1 MGVIEAVKAL
11 NPSLEA
17 EFLAIKTTGDDPSL
31 DLAAAGGPK
40 GLFVKEI
47 EAALVSGRIN
57 LAVHSAKDIPTE
69 LPPSLV
75 LGPSPKR
82 APAGDLLCCAK
93 GCGFMALP
101 KGAKV
106 LTSSVRRKAFLLYR
120 RPDLLIE
127 PVRGNVATRIRKTL
141 DQGAATVIAE
151 AAKSRLPDLD
161 LKDASSISL
170 DLLPPAPGQGALAL
184 EYREEDKFV
193 KNLIEPLGDMPTTL
207 SLAAER
213 AFARR
218 LNAGC
223 QAPAAAYAAIDGAKL
238 SMLVAL
244 AHPDG
249 ESVVSIS
256 LSGPAASLRASESL
270 GLLAAD
276 KLLARAEL
284 EAPGILAALKAGLA
298 APSIPFNEDDL
309 KAGPLFR
316 GPGDKGSQPSDNGQ
330 GGQKGKASQSESKS
344 GPAPPLRKGS

>member
-17 EFLAIKTTGDDPSL
+17 EFLAIKTTGDDPAL
-31 DLAAAGGPK
+31 DLSAGGGPK

-47 EAALVSGRIN
+47 EAALLAGRIN

-69 LPPSLV
+69 LPPGLV

-93 GCGFMALP
+93 GSGFMALP
-101 KGAKV
+101 KGSKI

-127 PVRGNVATRIRKTL
+127 PVRGNVATRICKAL
-141 DQGAATVIAE
+141 DLGAAVIIAQ
-151 AAKSRLPDLD
+151 AAKSRLPELNLD
-161 LKDASSISL
+161 DAEAISL
-170 DLLPPAPGQGALAL
+170 DILPPAPGQGALAL
-184 EYREEDKFV
+184 EYREGDAFV
-193 KNLIEPLGDMPTTL
+193 KSLIEPLGDPPTTL
-207 SLAAER
+207 ALAAER

-223 QAPAAAYAAIDGAKL
+223 QAPAAAFAAIEGSKL
-238 SMLVAL
+238 AMLVAL

-249 ESVVSIS
+249 QSVVSIS
-256 LSGPAASLRASESL
+256 LSGPSGTVPAAESL

-284 EAPGILAALKAGLA
+284 EAPDILAALRAGFSV
-298 APSIPFNEDDL
+298 PSIPFNENDL
-309 KAGPLFR
+309 KAGPLF
-316 GPGDKGSQPSDNGQ
+316 KGSDGQGPQPSGNGQ
-330 GGQKGKASQSESKS
+330 GGQKGQASQGESQA
-344 GPAPPLRKGS
+344 GPAPNLRKGS